1 LTAPYFHD
9 GSAATLEDVVRFYVN
24 GGKANSFRDWQL
36 EPVNLN
42 EEEQRDLVEFL
53 KALTSD
59 DARRVA
65 ASDKN

>member
-1 LTAPYFHD
+1 
-9 GSAATLEDVVRFYVN
+9 VRFYVN

-36 EPVNLN
+36 EPVSLS

-59 DARRVA
+59 DARQVV
-65 ASDKN
+65 ASDKKQ